1 MNVLSMMNNS
11 FLNDSKVL
19 NDKMQGLN
27 SALPKLETKE
37 ASKGLSFGD
46 MMNTE
51 IDKVN
56 EAQIKADKLTAG
68 FMTGEVEDLHSV
80 MIATEEAR
88 LSLELAVQIRNKVIE
103 AFKEVNNMQL

>member
-1 MNVLSMMNNS
+1 MNVLSLMNKS
-11 FLNDSKVL
+11 FLNNSELL

-27 SALPKLETKE
+27 GVASKLETKE
-37 ASKGLSFGD
+37 GNNGVSFGD
-46 MMNTE
+46 IMNKE

-56 EAQIKADKLTAG
+56 DAQLKADKLTTG
-68 FMTGEVEDLHSV
+68 FMTGEIDDLHSV

-88 LSLELAVQIRNKVIE
+88 LSLELAVQVRNKVIE